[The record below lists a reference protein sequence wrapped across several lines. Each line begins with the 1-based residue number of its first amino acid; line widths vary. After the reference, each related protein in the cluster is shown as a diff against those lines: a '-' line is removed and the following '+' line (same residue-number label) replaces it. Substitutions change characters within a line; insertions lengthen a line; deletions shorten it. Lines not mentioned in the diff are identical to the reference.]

1 MNENV
6 TNEKLEIPFMTIP
19 GQKVFTM
26 SISRNASEIIVLEKP
41 TVVPQVDSRI
51 IELVV
56 TGVSLDKSVKIFRFR
71 YSKDSVGEK
80 WFDSEILYSVD
91 KPIVPEP

>member
-6 TNEKLEIPFMTIP
+6 TNGKLEIPFMTIP
-19 GQKVFTM
+19 GQKLFTM
-26 SISRNASEIIVLEKP
+26 SISRKASDKILEKP
-41 TVVPQVDSRI
+41 SVLPHVESRI

-56 TGVSLDKSVKIFRFR
+56 NGVSLDKSVKIFRFR

-91 KPIVPEP
+91 KPMGPEP